1 MKIHFFA
8 TYRQIVGGKEV
19 ELPAAPGLTLAGLVD
34 ELIAR
39 YPALRREWLDE
50 HGQLHDHVHF
60 FVNGRQAAFL
70 PDGMQTAL
78 TETDMVRVF
87 PPVGG
92 G

>member
-1 MKIHFFA
+1 MKVHFFA

-19 ELPAAPGLTLAGLVD
+19 ELPARPGLTLSGLVE

-39 YPALRREWLDE
+39 FPALRHEWLDE
-50 HGQLHDHVHF
+50 HGQLHGHVHF

-70 PDGMQTAL
+70 PDGMQTVL
-78 TETDMVRVF
+78 TDADMVRIF